1 MSYEPT
7 SGVREAVGF
16 FESETALQETIDDLL
31 SHGFDRA
38 EISVLASVEAIE
50 EKLNSF
56 FDKVSTLE
64 DDPKVPH
71 VAYVAKEDIGNAEG
85 AVIGGLMYVG
95 ALIGIIPV
103 VISGGA
109 LAAVLMAGA
118 IGGGV
123 GTAIGA
129 IFAGLIG
136 QHHSEYISEQLQHGG
151 LLLWVRTFTV
161 EDEKRAIDILS
172 KHSGKDV
179 HIHGLPD
186 VQTELEDTYLGALQ
200 NAQDQ
205 LYEGALIIRAD
216 TGAYYTSG
224 KIFSTESE
232 AKSYVDRVQYVND
245 LHARSKHSDIDL
257 RVAMVDPA
265 DIFETPKELVNCD
278 LNIQDKIELLRRWAY
293 NEKELEMASDD
304 GMVADAKGDHL
315 QEIEKEIIALE
326 AI

>member
-1 MSYEPT
+1 MSHKP
-7 SGVREAVGF
+7 SLGVREAVGF
-16 FESETALQETIDDLL
+16 FESETALQDAIDDLL

-38 EISVLASVEAIE
+38 EISVLASVEAVE
-50 EKLNSF
+50 EKLGTF

-64 DDPKVPH
+64 DNPKVPH
-71 VAYVAKEDIGNAEG
+71 VAYIAKDDIGDAEG

-95 ALIGIIPV
+95 AMIGLMPV

-109 LAAVLMAGA
+109 LAAVLVAGA

-129 IFAGLIG
+129 TLAGLIG
-136 QHHSEYISEQLQHGG
+136 HHHSEYISEQLQHGG

-161 EDEKRAIDILS
+161 EDEKKAIDILG

-186 VQTELEDTYLGALQ
+186 VQTELKDSYLGTLK

-205 LYEGALIIRAD
+205 LYNGVQIVRAD
-216 TGAYYTSG
+216 TGAYYASG
-224 KIFSTESE
+224 KIFSTEGE
-232 AKSYVDRVQYVND
+232 AQSYVDRVQYVND

-257 RVAMVDPA
+257 RTAMVDPA
-265 DIFETPKELVNCD
+265 DVFETPNELVNCD
-278 LNIQDKIELLRRWAY
+278 LNIRDKIELLHRWAY

-304 GMVADAKGDHL
+304 GMVAGAKGDRL
-315 QEIEKEIIALE
+315 QEVEKAIIALE
-326 AI
+326 AT